1 MTLKYCLCLLFFPAL
16 AAAQPLPALIDEALR
31 NNREILAAQKKY
43 EAARQRPAQASSLPD
58 PTVSLG
64 YSSSGAPYPVAGI
77 GIVPTANA
85 GVMVSQEIPFPGKQ
99 KLRGEIAAKE
109 AGAEFQQYLSVRLSV
124 VSRLKQTYHELHH
137 AIFAIAFTR
146 RNQELLESIL
156 RISEARYA
164 AGRAAQ
170 QDIFKAQ
177 TQFAI
182 FEAQLLRYQQEQTSK
197 EIEIDALLNRPPG
210 KPIDVPADM
219 APGVMPAPLDE
230 LLAHARAAPEL
241 AGSQQTIQRA
251 ELAAD
256 LARRDYYPDYTL
268 SGGYFNQGAMP
279 PMWQFRV
286 DFKLPAYFWRSQRSA
301 VNEREFTA
309 AEARHDYE
317 ATSVSVEARIREQYS
332 IATTARR
339 LVDLYD
345 KSVLPTARLAL
356 ESSLDGYQTGTVDFV
371 TVFSNFMS
379 VVDNELQYH
388 EETMRF
394 DVALARLE
402 ELAGMETNP

>member
-1 MTLKYCLCLLFFPAL
+1 
-16 AAAQPLPALIDEALR
+16 
-31 NNREILAAQKKY
+31 
-43 EAARQRPAQASSLPD
+43 
-58 PTVSLG
+58 
-64 YSSSGAPYPVAGI
+64 
-77 GIVPTANA
+77 
-85 GVMVSQEIPFPGKQ
+85 
-99 KLRGEIAAKE
+99 
-109 AGAEFQQYLSVRLSV
+109 
-124 VSRLKQTYHELHH
+124 
-137 AIFAIAFTR
+137 
-146 RNQELLESIL
+146 
-156 RISEARYA
+156 
-164 AGRAAQ
+164 
-170 QDIFKAQ
+170 
-177 TQFAI
+177 
-182 FEAQLLRYQQEQTSK
+182 
-197 EIEIDALLNRPPG
+197 
-210 KPIDVPADM
+210 M

-241 AGSQQTIQRA
+241 AGSQQRIQRA

-268 SGGYFNQGAMP
+268 SGGYFNQGAMA

-317 ATSVSVEARIREQYS
+317 AASVSVEARIREQYA

-394 DVALARLE
+394 DVALARLD